1 MGSCVGR
8 TGLGACGLLW
18 SFWFF
23 CGGGGMV
30 GGVFPRPRGLMGMG
44 GEDAIL
50 PGPGSSCGDRGGG
63 GLQGY
68 GKGL

>member
-1 MGSCVGR
+1 
-8 TGLGACGLLW
+8 
-18 SFWFF
+18 
-23 CGGGGMV
+23 MV
-30 GGVFPRPRGLMGMG
+30 GGVFPRPRGQMGKG

-50 PGPGSSCGDRGGG
+50 PGPGSSCVDRGGG